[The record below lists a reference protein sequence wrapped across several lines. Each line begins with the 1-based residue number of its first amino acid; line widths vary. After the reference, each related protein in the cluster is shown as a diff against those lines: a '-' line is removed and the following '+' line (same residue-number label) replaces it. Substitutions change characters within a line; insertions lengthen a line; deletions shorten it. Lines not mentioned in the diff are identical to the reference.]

1 MYNFLYLFFLN
12 IIIFI
17 VQANYIGIK
26 LLYIGMNIPA
36 IRKTFILHLIWKT
49 YSTTP
54 MMLIFID
61 QLCFKETQFYT
72 KLKKNQVVRLLI
84 FENCFLANQLQY
96 SPAISRQG
104 HGRRKS
110 SAVARLN
117 GQSNPAAPI
126 TSVRTNP
133 RILST
138 KSCSRKAWSIL
149 YRLFPQIQIFLDA
162 SLFLVVFGGFF
173 SQTHDYISSVQ
184 EMRQSNFLFCFDYN
198 EQINQ
203 FHKSWSKYLVNDS
216 CKYSFSLLR
225 VKHWLA

>member
-1 MYNFLYLFFLN
+1 
-12 IIIFI
+12 
-17 VQANYIGIK
+17 
-26 LLYIGMNIPA
+26 MNIPT
-36 IRKTFILHLIWKT
+36 IRNTFILHVIWKT

-72 KLKKNQVVRLLI
+72 KKKNQVLRLLI

-104 HGRRKS
+104 QGRRKS

-126 TSVRTNP
+126 TSVSTNP

-138 KSCSRKAWSIL
+138 NSSSRKASFL
-149 YRLFPQIQIFLDA
+149 YRLLPQIQIFLLA
-162 SLFLVVFGGFF
+162 SWFLVVFGFF
-173 SQTHDYISSVQ
+173 FTDTWLYFISSG
-184 EMRQSNFLFCFDYN
+184 N
-198 EQINQ
+198 EAEQ
-203 FHKSWSKYLVNDS
+203 F
-216 CKYSFSLLR
+216 
-225 VKHWLA
+225 WL

>member
-1 MYNFLYLFFLN
+1 MFGFFN
-12 IIIFI
+12 IISFI
-17 VQANYIGIK
+17 VQANSIGIK
-26 LLYIGMNIPA
+26 LLYIGMNIPT
-36 IRKTFILHLIWKT
+36 IRKTFILHVIWKT

-72 KLKKNQVVRLLI
+72 KKKNQVLRLLI

-104 HGRRKS
+104 QGRRKS

-126 TSVRTNP
+126 TSVSTNP

-138 KSCSRKAWSIL
+138 NSSSRKASIL
-149 YRLFPQIQIFLDA
+149 YRLLPQIQIFLLA
-162 SLFLVVFGGFF
+162 SWFLVVFGGFF
-173 SQTHDYISSVQ
+173 TDTWLYFISSG
-184 EMRQSNFLFCFDYN
+184 N
-198 EQINQ
+198 EAEQ
-203 FHKSWSKYLVNDS
+203 F
-216 CKYSFSLLR
+216 
-225 VKHWLA
+225 WL

>member
-36 IRKTFILHLIWKT
+36 IRKTFILYLIWKT

-72 KLKKNQVVRLLI
+72 KLKKTQVVRLLI
-84 FENCFLANQLQY
+84 YENCFLANQLQY

-104 HGRRKS
+104 QGRRKS

-126 TSVRTNP
+126 TSVSTNP

-138 KSCSRKAWSIL
+138 NSSSRKASIL
-149 YRLFPQIQIFLDA
+149 YRLLPQIQIFLLA
-162 SLFLVVFGGFF
+162 SWFLVVFGVFF
-173 SQTHDYISSVQ
+173 TDTWLYFISSG
-184 EMRQSNFLFCFDYN
+184 N
-198 EQINQ
+198 EAEQ
-203 FHKSWSKYLVNDS
+203 F
-216 CKYSFSLLR
+216 
-225 VKHWLA
+225 WL